1 MRQTMKHAF
10 SLISLC
16 LLTSTAVCQEANPS
30 HWYADFDKA
39 AAVAEKEGKDL
50 LVDFTGSDWC
60 GWCIRLDEEVFDH
73 EAFLAPISKNYI
85 LLKLDFPN
93 SEEVKAKVP
102 NPERNAELS
111 EKYNIA
117 GFPTILLMNSSG
129 EAFASTGYEQGG
141 PESYVGHLEEIAA
154 SGKKALA
161 AAKEIE
167 KKYGTSKDKEAVV
180 RKAVKLLAEADD
192 GDPGKTVLAGVVRRG
207 FELDP
212 VNASGLKL
220 TCLQTLQASGQ
231 LREEGRQMYLDLDPG
246 NVKGLFESV
255 VLNQLASVTDDE
267 SARAAV
273 EKLFA
278 LQALKRV
285 HDAGEVQG
293 AALMAATWCNSER
306 MLNEPEKAKS
316 LAKWAKTLGEIP
328 KDFQE
333 LVEELAPELQ
343 FRDGSCCDR
352 AAKKGGVCGHPC
364 CKKAAQ
370 EDEVCS
376 KCN

>member
-1 MRQTMKHAF
+1 
-10 SLISLC
+10 
-16 LLTSTAVCQEANPS
+16 
-30 HWYADFDKA
+30 
-39 AAVAEKEGKDL
+39 
-50 LVDFTGSDWC
+50 
-60 GWCIRLDEEVFDH
+60 
-73 EAFLAPISKNYI
+73 
-85 LLKLDFPN
+85 
-93 SEEVKAKVP
+93 
-102 NPERNAELS
+102 
-111 EKYNIA
+111 
-117 GFPTILLMNSSG
+117 
-129 EAFASTGYEQGG
+129 
-141 PESYVGHLEEIAA
+141 
-154 SGKKALA
+154 
-161 AAKEIE
+161 
-167 KKYGTSKDKEAVV
+167 
-180 RKAVKLLAEADD
+180 
-192 GDPGKTVLAGVVRRG
+192 
-207 FELDP
+207 
-212 VNASGLKL
+212 
-220 TCLQTLQASGQ
+220 
-231 LREEGRQMYLDLDPG
+231 MYLDLDPG

-333 LVEELAPELQ
+333 LVEELSPELQ